1 MEKQIKTTLPD
12 LESDKKEDDKD
23 TAKYMMYL
31 FIPLIVITILCF
43 RYNTLRLIVLCLCG
57 FFMCYTS
64 YKTYKARAN
73 RFDKEILSQLILIV
87 CTILATFF
95 KFFGDLVLAY
105 MALLFVCLLF
115 MLTQKLEESKQKKYI
130 TYYVFFGSIITA
142 VILNYE
148 DILLLCKK
156 LINYF

>member
-1 MEKQIKTTLPD
+1 MEEQIKTTLPELD
-12 LESDKKEDDKD
+12 GDKKEDDKD
-23 TAKYMMYL
+23 TTKYMMLL

-43 RYNTLRLIVLCLCG
+43 RYSTLRLIVLGLSG

-73 RFDKEILSQLILIV
+73 RVDKEILSQLVLV
-87 CTILATFF
+87 ACTILAIFF
-95 KFFGDLVLAY
+95 KFFGDLVLSY

-142 VILNYE
+142 IILNYN
-148 DILLLCKK
+148 DLILLFHK
-156 LINYF
+156 LVNYF

>member
-1 MEKQIKTTLPD
+1 MEEIKTTLPELD
-12 LESDKKEDDKD
+12 GNKKDDDDKD
-23 TAKYMMYL
+23 TVKYMMFL

-43 RYNTLRLIVLCLCG
+43 RYYTLRMIVLFMSG

-73 RFDKEILSQLILIV
+73 RFDKEILSQVILV
-87 CTILATFF
+87 ACTILAIFF

-142 VILNYE
+142 IILNYNGL
-148 DILLLCKK
+148 ILLFHKVV
-156 LINYF
+156 NYF